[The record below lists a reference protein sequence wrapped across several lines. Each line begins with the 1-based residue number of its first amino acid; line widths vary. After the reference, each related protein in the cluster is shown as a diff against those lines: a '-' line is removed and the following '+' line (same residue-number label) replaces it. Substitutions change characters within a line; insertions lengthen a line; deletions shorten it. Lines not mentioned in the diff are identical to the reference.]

1 MHCLGL
7 VEKLLGLAPTAE
19 INSQALRKALLEML
33 RMNPKLNR
41 TKFNGETWASLRQER
56 LVVVLNHFRR
66 LGRDENK
73 ANALAKLTPVE
84 YDALGK
90 ALAKLAVTEEE
101 SQGSQ
106 APAELTV
113 VEEALPKAASKRKLE
128 ATVSLDSEGYPRM
141 LGSPDKPQALAKA
154 SNRLMSVARGQMAR
168 GSADP
173 EPAAQEV
180 LSEEPPSD
188 NFSEDLRAMLGYEK
202 SKKAMKK
209 PSAAKKKEQALKK
222 GSEDQPKEK
231 QKKEKK
237 EKKEKTKATK
247 DKQDTEED
255 VNAKGPWTKLWVTRA
270 KNPARIY
277 ITGLKEGWA
286 KKKLIVEVTEA
297 RSPRYLE
304 IGEKLMKE
312 IKTKDLSKKD
322 AVAMREKL
330 VLKHPAALGP
340 SS

>member
-1 MHCLGL
+1 M
-7 VEKLLGLAPTAE
+7 
-19 INSQALRKALLEML
+19 
-33 RMNPKLNR
+33 
-41 TKFNGETWASLRQER
+41 
-56 LVVVLNHFRR
+56 
-66 LGRDENK
+66 GRDENK

-106 APAELTV
+106 APAELPV
-113 VEEALPKAASKRKLE
+113 VEEALPTAASKRKLE

-141 LGSPDKPQALAKA
+141 LDSPDKPQALAKA
-154 SNRLMSVARGQMAR
+154 SNRLMPVARGQMAR

-188 NFSEDLRAMLGYEK
+188 NSSEDLRAMLGYEK

-222 GSEDQPKEK
+222 GSEDQPKDK

-237 EKKEKTKATK
+237 EKKEKTKAKK

-322 AVAMREKL
+322 AVALREKL